1 MCQRE
6 DTIGHKTQ
14 TTGTRRSD
22 GGKASAGAAA
32 VVGDKTNAGFVGEK
46 PSAEGDRGILPGM
59 CPATQ
64 P

>member
-6 DTIGHKTQ
+6 DTIGHKAQ

-32 VVGDKTNAGFVGEK
+32 VVGEKT
-46 PSAEGDRGILPGM
+46 SAEGDRGILPGM
-59 CPATQ
+59 CPATE